1 MMTLLRS
8 QLTPTYLFGTV
19 DAKAKILFLTV
30 QPRSQLATSTYRGVH
45 IFGLTFAGRVYRDV
59 VSEINSNVAAVLKK
73 CGPAILLNEDV
84 VRKITTIV
92 LSVLNKEHI
101 CQKVL
106 NDDDDF
112 EDLDELSEM
121 DWLLIDNGLDVVA
134 GLAAALGPTFAELWK
149 IFQKPILKFAA
160 GTDAVERC
168 GSMGA
173 IGACT
178 HGMGAAVT
186 PFTSV
191 WHDCFSIICLAFP
204 SFDVPSHPS
213 SFSL

>member
-1 MMTLLRS
+1 M
-8 QLTPTYLFGTV
+8 
-19 DAKAKILFLTV
+19 KAKILFLTA
-30 QPRSQLATSTYRGVH
+30 QPHFHFVTGTHRGIRAFELTSGGQ
-45 IFGLTFAGRVYRDV
+45 IYRDV
-59 VSEINSNVAAVLKK
+59 VSEINSNVAAVLKR

-106 NDDDDF
+106 DDDDDV
-112 EDLDELSEM
+112 EDLDELSEL

-160 GTDAVERC
+160 GNDAVERC

-178 HGMGAAVT
+178 DGMGAAVT

-191 WHDCFSIICLAFP
+191 WHDWL
-204 SFDVPSHPS
+204 
-213 SFSL
+213 